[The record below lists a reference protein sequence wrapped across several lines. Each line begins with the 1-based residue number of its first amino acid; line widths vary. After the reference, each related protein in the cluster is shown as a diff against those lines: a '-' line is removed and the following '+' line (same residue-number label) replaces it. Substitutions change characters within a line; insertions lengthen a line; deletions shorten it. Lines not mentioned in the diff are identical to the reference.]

1 MYEELVRRLEAAP
14 AKDYSVREAEN
25 LADEVLK
32 IYGHVGKSAPTP
44 IVKIAHALGF
54 ETFKVSNIPEDIS
67 GNIFIG
73 GTTKSDYNVN
83 TDKVI
88 VVGEKEILPH
98 QRFII
103 AHELA
108 HYFMDYIGN
117 CAYADHAVK
126 FSQTYPKKRH
136 ESKEEIRADRF
147 AAELLMPK
155 RVFLSEYVSALERSD
170 FHLEYTIPYLANLFN
185 VKETCVRRRI
195 LEVMENA

>member
-14 AKDYSVREAEN
+14 AKNYEVQDAEN

-32 IYGHVGKSAPTP
+32 IYGHIGKSAPTP
-44 IVKIAHALGF
+44 IVNIARALGF
-54 ETFKVSNIPEDIS
+54 ETFKVFNIPDDIS

-73 GTTKSDYNVN
+73 GTTRNDYNVN

-88 VVGEKEILPH
+88 VVGDKEILPH

-117 CAYADHAVK
+117 PAYADPAVK
-126 FSQTYPKKRH
+126 FSQTYPKENH

-155 RVFLSEYVSALERSD
+155 RVFLSEYVNALERSD
-170 FHLEYTIPYLANLFN
+170 FRLEYTVPYVA
-185 VKETCVRRRI
+185 
-195 LEVMENA
+195 